1 MSEIAN
7 SKERDGLPRAPPAS
21 WLAVLSLAF
30 GAFGLVTAEFLPIS
44 LLTPIATE
52 LGVSKGVVG
61 QAITA
66 TAAVAAIAGPSLVL
80 MSGKL
85 DRQKLV
91 FGLTA
96 MLIISNVLS
105 AYASSILI
113 LIAARAMLGFALGS
127 FWAMM
132 AALALRLVPAD
143 EVPRAIS
150 IIIMGISLATV
161 FATPL
166 GTFLGGLWGW
176 RATFLAASGIG
187 LVALAIQI
195 LTLPKLPPMAAPG
208 LNSFKAALS
217 RRSVAIGFGT
227 AFLVVSGHFAGF
239 TFIRPFLEEVTRLD
253 ISTVSL
259 ALLVFGL
266 GGFLGNFAGGV
277 IAERNPAWAVA
288 LFSLL
293 IASAAFALSLFG
305 TVAGVAFVATAL
317 WGVAFGGF
325 PVAISIWNARA
336 APDHAESAGALLASI
351 FQVAIAT
358 GAAIGGLIIEG
369 FGSTGAILYTASAT
383 LTGAMVILGL
393 KRQ

>member
-1 MSEIAN
+1 MSETAYSN
-7 SKERDGLPRAPPAS
+7 ERDDLPTASPAS
-21 WLAVLSLAF
+21 WLAVVSLAF

-52 LGVSKGVVG
+52 LGVSMGVVG

-66 TAAVAAIAGPSLVL
+66 TAAVAAIAGPFLILV
-80 MSGKL
+80 SGEL
-85 DRQKLV
+85 DRQKIV

-105 AYASSILI
+105 AYAPSITTL
-113 LIAARAMLGFALGS
+113 LASRAILGFALGS

-143 EVPRAIS
+143 KVPRAIS

-161 FATPL
+161 FAAPL
-166 GTFLGGLWGW
+166 GTFLGELWGW
-176 RATFLAASGIG
+176 RAAFLAGSGIG
-187 LVALAIQI
+187 LVALVIQI
-195 LTLPKLPPMAAPG
+195 LTLPKLPPTAAPG
-208 LNSFKAALS
+208 LSSFKAALS
-217 RRSVAIGFGT
+217 RRSVALGFGT

-239 TFIRPFLEEVTRLD
+239 TFVRPFLEEVTRLD

-266 GGFLGNFAGGV
+266 AGFLGNFAGGV
-277 IAERNPAWAVA
+277 IAERNPGWAVA
-288 LFSLL
+288 LSAFL
-293 IASAAFALSLFG
+293 ISSAAFALTLLG
-305 TVAGVAFVATAL
+305 AVAGVAFAATAL
-317 WGVAFGGF
+317 WGFAFGSF

-358 GAAIGGLIIEG
+358 GSGLGGLIIDG
-369 FGSTGAILYTASAT
+369 FGSTGVTLYAASAA
-383 LTGAMVILGL
+383 LIGAMVILGF

>member
-1 MSEIAN
+1 
-7 SKERDGLPRAPPAS
+7 
-21 WLAVLSLAF
+21 
-30 GAFGLVTAEFLPIS
+30 
-44 LLTPIATE
+44 
-52 LGVSKGVVG
+52 
-61 QAITA
+61 
-66 TAAVAAIAGPSLVL
+66 
-80 MSGKL
+80 
-85 DRQKLV
+85 
-91 FGLTA
+91 
-96 MLIISNVLS
+96 
-105 AYASSILI
+105 
-113 LIAARAMLGFALGS
+113 
-127 FWAMM
+127 MM

-143 EVPRAIS
+143 KVPRAIS
-150 IIIMGISLATV
+150 IIIMGISLALV
-161 FATPL
+161 FAASL

-187 LVALAIQI
+187 LAALAIQV

-217 RRSVAIGFGT
+217 RRSVAIGFVT
-227 AFLVVSGHFAGF
+227 AFLVMSGHFAGF
-239 TFIRPFLEEVTRLD
+239 TFIRPFLEEVPRLD

-259 ALLVFGL
+259 ALLVFSL

-288 LFSLL
+288 FLSLL
-293 IASAAFALSLFG
+293 IAGAASALSVFG
-305 TVAGVAFVATAL
+305 TIAGVAFVATAL

-336 APDHAESAGALLASI
+336 APDHAESAGALLSSI

-369 FGSTGAILYTASAT
+369 LGSTGAILYTASAT
-383 LTGAMVILGL
+383 LTGAMVILGF